1 MIILTTRAIA
11 NIGINVIINIFMKQ
25 AQELSGLVRNY
36 RDWSVMIRTGQE
48 WSGLVKNYQDW
59 SRINRTGQGG
69 SGLVR
74 ND

>member
-48 WSGLVKNYQDW
+48 WSGLGQKLSGLVKNNQDW
-59 SRINRTGQGG
+59 SGMIRTDQE
-69 SGLVR
+69 
-74 ND
+74 